1 MRAPGLPLLLALAA
15 CGGAADGTAPTTV
28 EQPDVPLGAKTAPG
42 AADPAPAPAP
52 APPAMPSPEEEEA
65 ALMTAAKAYVAAN
78 VAKDLQYTV
87 ELKARDGDFALLFVL
102 PAAPDQDTALVF
114 MKKDKGAWT
123 GLDLGTGIECADH
136 VGAGMPQSLCDRA
149 GL

>member
-1 MRAPGLPLLLALAA
+1 MRAPALAIALALAA
-15 CGGAADGTAPTTV
+15 CGGAADGTSPTTV
-28 EQPDVPLGAKTAPG
+28 EQPDEPLGAKHAPG
-42 AADPAPAPAP
+42 APAPAPAP
-52 APPAMPSPEEEEA
+52 APAANPSPEEEDA

-87 ELKARDGDFALLFVL
+87 ELKAREGDFALLFVV
-102 PAAPDQDTALVF
+102 PAGPDQDTALVF
-114 MKKDKGAWT
+114 MKKDKGTWA

-136 VGAGMPQSLCDRA
+136 VGVGMPQSLCDAA